1 MVVLV
6 ILSLFMDFSTDSGIQ
21 SSYNIEIAPL
31 NESHELGKE
40 SVLEVDIWNKC
51 ITNQFPISTIDNS
64 DSENVILNIGSPH
77 QGYAIQTKMRD
88 GKLNG
93 KATLK
98 TMKNTIIAEFE
109 YRSNELK
116 GECKLYYDSGELY
129 FEGNLEDGYRQGLG
143 KEYDKNGNVI
153 FEGCFEKGCR
163 GNHCERMDG
172 MEGYW
177 KELDGNGNVISICKR
192 NENGMNEGLCY
203 YFESGS
209 LDRVSIW
216 ENNEEISIVYRFKN
230 GKMIEYNE
238 GVKCFEGYYE
248 GSIEKGFSRK
258 YGEEYD
264 KEGKNVIYVGEFL
277 NGKRHGF
284 GTAYDDNSDEIDYYA
299 EWVRGFPK
307 YKFILLFAVIPVLS
321 GLCIVILTISL
332 PLPTILKWLVII
344 AVLIIGL
351 FLYNYIRKSL
361 YQESILTKD
370 FEPTLSSKEYLYHY
384 DDDCII
390 FDGES
395 YSEVQTFKMDG
406 LNRLKTIKIRN
417 KSFTQY
423 KNGGGND
430 ESKSFLILNCESLES
445 IQIGQFSFSDF
456 AGEFELK
463 NLPQLQSIQFDGYN
477 FYHRSFVIRGI
488 DMILNT

>member
-98 TMKNTIIAEFE
+98 TMKNTIIGEFE

-153 FEGCFEKGCR
+153 FEGYFEKGCR

-177 KELDGNGNVISICKR
+177 KELDGNGNVISICEK

-230 GKMIEYNE
+230 GKMIEYKD
-238 GVKCFEGYYE
+238 GVKCFAL
-248 GSIEKGFSRK
+248 S
-258 YGEEYD
+258 
-264 KEGKNVIYVGEFL
+264 
-277 NGKRHGF
+277 
-284 GTAYDDNSDEIDYYA
+284 
-299 EWVRGFPK
+299 EWYP
-307 YKFILLFAVIPVLS
+307 P
-321 GLCIVILTISL
+321 SL
-332 PLPTILKWLVII
+332 
-344 AVLIIGL
+344 IGM
-351 FLYNYIRKSL
+351 
-361 YQESILTKD
+361 
-370 FEPTLSSKEYLYHY
+370 
-384 DDDCII
+384 
-390 FDGES
+390 
-395 YSEVQTFKMDG
+395 V
-406 LNRLKTIKIRN
+406 
-417 KSFTQY
+417 
-423 KNGGGND
+423 
-430 ESKSFLILNCESLES
+430 
-445 IQIGQFSFSDF
+445 
-456 AGEFELK
+456 
-463 NLPQLQSIQFDGYN
+463 
-477 FYHRSFVIRGI
+477 
-488 DMILNT
+488 